1 MSLSRELQVLQAEG
15 FVRFSGGRWKATPK
29 GKLSIKGPAAQPSVV
44 NKAGVRP
51 APRSEPRRKEEK
63 GSLTTIAVQAR
74 RWKEA
79 ASDRPSP
86 AQKGTFAVPAL
97 LSYYRSC
104 LVAEDHND
112 PRADWDEAG
121 ERFVPIRLS
130 GAWWPTDGRPSSL
143 SVARSILPDGF
154 QQALGRSTA
163 EGTFHLGYPL
173 EVYRAGSSG
182 LMVRAVC
189 SVPLRWRVAA
199 KDVVVFETI
208 ETSVT
213 LNVSWLNFYRK
224 RVNLKALA
232 ERIAPELLSV
242 EAEDDHVDAPLTQ
255 PVELQELCVALNLA
269 FAKSRNSE
277 LTPLSTELRMPGK
290 AGLHNVAALFVTS
303 GTRYSASAIR
313 DLAVLAKHSEGQ
325 FGGTAL
331 GTVLGVAQPERLPPA
346 AVLEP
351 IDLTYSQ
358 LAAVRSALSEALTV
372 ITGPPGTGKSQVVT
386 AILSGAVAQG
396 RTVLFASRNHAA
408 LDAVGPRL
416 EELSPERPLMIR
428 LNRRWGD
435 GSPVRISDL
444 IKTLV
449 GRPVSASDR
458 LRPDN
463 QVLNLSSLDEER
475 AAIMD
480 RAAAL
485 ALDREAVAA
494 MEAELA
500 QHLTALRLD
509 AEKVAELKAP
519 GDTRSCAKWR
529 IGWIGRAFRLFA
541 AKKRHQATWEE
552 FGCPAPS
559 RTTFDQYAQW
569 VARLGRA
576 KHLMWDI
583 RERASR
589 LPSEEDQSQLGKRLE
604 ALTAE
609 IRSVMRRLMPALAKS
624 LDWMDDDE
632 RKYLLEMRGN
642 TGKGRLSGPEVAAVL
657 RHYPIWALSNLTVA
671 RFVPPEL
678 IFDYV
683 VIDEASQCDIA
694 SALPLLARAW
704 RAVVVGDPAQLGV
717 VSTLSPDWELELLES
732 LGLSSAPGIGRFRQS
747 RNSLFDLASTVNA
760 ASRHLL
766 TDHFRC
772 HADIAAYVEGFYG
785 SQLSVLTEPTQ
796 LNPPPGQRPG
806 LFWEDIS
813 GTIEEAR
820 SGCHSPSEAAAIVD
834 ALGRLLVDQRYQGTV
849 GVCTPFREQANRIS
863 DKIAESFPPEL
874 VNQRRLIAQTANG
887 FQGDSRD
894 VIFISPCLGPGM
906 PAGSLGFVRDGGNLF
921 NVAVSRAR
929 AVCRIFGNVEFARR
943 CGIPHITRLV
953 ATCDQHNRRPE
964 DAPVFDSPWEETL
977 FRALDA
983 AGIKCVSQFP
993 IAGRRL
999 DLAWF
1004 ENGGRRVDIEVDGD
1018 RYHRD
1023 PNGLR
1028 KVDDLWR
1035 DHQLRGLGWE
1045 VIRFWV
1051 YELRENIDGCVERVR
1066 RAVIS

>member
-1 MSLSRELQVLQAEG
+1 M
-15 FVRFSGGRWKATPK
+15 
-29 GKLSIKGPAAQPSVV
+29 SIKGPAAQPSVLS
-44 NKAGVRP
+44 KAGP
-51 APRSEPRRKEEK
+51 APRPKTTPKSGEET
-63 GSLTTIAVQAR
+63 GSLSTIAVQAR

-79 ASDRPSP
+79 APDRPSP
-86 AQKGTFAVPAL
+86 AEKGTFAVPAL

-104 LVAEDHND
+104 LAAEDRND
-112 PRADWDEAG
+112 PRADWNEAG
-121 ERFVPIRLS
+121 DRFVPIRLS
-130 GAWWPTDGRPSSL
+130 GAWWPTDGQPSSF

-163 EGTFHLGYPL
+163 EGSFHLGYPI
-173 EVYRAGSSG
+173 EVFWAGSSG

-189 SVPLRWRVAA
+189 SVPLRWKVAA
-199 KDVVVFETI
+199 NDVVVFETI
-208 ETSVT
+208 ETSLM
-213 LNVSWLNFYRK
+213 LNVSWVNFHRK

-232 ERIAPELLSV
+232 ERIAPELLNG
-242 EAEDDHVDAPLTQ
+242 EAEDDDVDTPLAQ

-303 GTRYSASAIR
+303 GARYSAAAIR
-313 DLAVLAKHSEGQ
+313 DLAVLAKQPERQ

-331 GTVLGVAQPERLPPA
+331 GTVLDIAQPERLQNA

-351 IDLTYSQ
+351 INLTYSQ

-386 AILSGAVAQG
+386 AILVSAAAQG

-416 EELSPERPLMIR
+416 EELSPERPLMVR

-435 GSPVRISDL
+435 GSPVRMSDL

-449 GRPVSASDR
+449 ARPVSASDGV
-458 LRPDN
+458 RPDD
-463 QVLNLSSLDEER
+463 QVLNLSTLDQER
-475 AAIMD
+475 AVIMD

-494 MEAELA
+494 MEAELS
-500 QHLTALRLD
+500 QHLTALRFD
-509 AEKVAELKAP
+509 AAKVAELTAP
-519 GDTRSCAKWR
+519 GNARSCAQGR
-529 IGWIGRAFRLFA
+529 TGWIGRTFRLFV
-541 AKKRHQATWEE
+541 AKKYHQAAWEE
-552 FGCPAPS
+552 CGCPAPNKS
-559 RTTFDQYAQW
+559 NLDQHSQW

-576 KHLMWDI
+576 QHLMRDI
-583 RERASR
+583 CERACR
-589 LPSEEDQSQLGKRLE
+589 LPSEEDQAQLGKHLE

-624 LDWMDDDE
+624 LDWMDDGE

-642 TGKGRLSGPEVAAVL
+642 TGGGRLSCPEVAAVL

-671 RFVPPEL
+671 RFVPPEF

-694 SALPLLARAW
+694 SALPLLARAR

-717 VSTLSPDWELELLES
+717 VSTLSPDWEGELLES

-747 RNSLFDLASTVNA
+747 RNSLFDLASTVDA

-772 HADIAAYVEGFYG
+772 HAEIASYVEGFYG

-796 LNPPPGQRPG
+796 LNAPPGQRPG

-813 GTIEEAR
+813 GTVEEAR
-820 SGCHSPSEAAAIVD
+820 KGCHSPAEAAAIVD
-834 ALGRLLVDQRYQGTV
+834 ALRRLLVDQRYQGTV

-863 DKIAESFPPEL
+863 DKIAETFPPEM
-874 VNQRRLIAQTANG
+874 VN
-887 FQGDSRD
+887 
-894 VIFISPCLGPGM
+894 
-906 PAGSLGFVRDGGNLF
+906 
-921 NVAVSRAR
+921 
-929 AVCRIFGNVEFARR
+929 
-943 CGIPHITRLV
+943 
-953 ATCDQHNRRPE
+953 
-964 DAPVFDSPWEETL
+964 
-977 FRALDA
+977 
-983 AGIKCVSQFP
+983 
-993 IAGRRL
+993 
-999 DLAWF
+999 
-1004 ENGGRRVDIEVDGD
+1004 
-1018 RYHRD
+1018 
-1023 PNGLR
+1023 
-1028 KVDDLWR
+1028 
-1035 DHQLRGLGWE
+1035 
-1045 VIRFWV
+1045 
-1051 YELRENIDGCVERVR
+1051 
-1066 RAVIS
+1066 